1 MWIATHLVTY
11 GEESDEKEVKEK
23 IQKKVYPQ
31 RYGLFTDFSVARQS
45 RIYGF
50 APSSRLE
57 SQQGALPQL
66 AALLDLVIHRTRKGK
81 DTHSE
86 KTPRP

>member
-1 MWIATHLVTY
+1 MT
-11 GEESDEKEVKEK
+11 K
-23 IQKKVYPQ
+23 IEQMK
-31 RYGLFTDFSVARQS
+31 RHGLFPDFSVARQS

-50 APSSRLE
+50 APFSRLE
-57 SQQGALPQL
+57 SQQGAFPQL
-66 AALLDLVIHRTRKGK
+66 AALLDLVIHRTRKGE

>member
-1 MWIATHLVTY
+1 MNRH
-11 GEESDEKEVKEK
+11 
-23 IQKKVYPQ
+23 
-31 RYGLFTDFSVARQS
+31 GLFPDFSVARQS

-57 SQQGALPQL
+57 SQNGAFPQL
-66 AALLDLVIHRTRKGK
+66 AALADLAIHRPREGE

-86 KTPRP
+86 ITTRP